1 MNKGASNVLGNAIDN
16 KTPSNPYST
25 KTVYIANKTG
35 AVQSNLR
42 LGHIGISRNNPDYIA
57 VTVMNTILGGYF
69 GSRIN
74 YNLREKHGYTYG
86 ARSGFNPRI
95 HPGDFSVDA
104 DVRNEVTDSAVAL
117 VIEELKRIVS
127 EEVTDD
133 ELQTVKNYLT
143 GVFPLQLET
152 ANSVATRVINL
163 KMYGL
168 PKNYYNNYISNINKL
183 TKKDLI
189 NAAKKYIHP
198 ENMFIV
204 ISGDAAAIKEGMKRF
219 GPVEVYDADGKKTE

>member
-1 MNKGASNVLGNAIDN
+1 MINFPHYAEISWITGELNNKIL
-16 KTPSNPYST
+16 SNPYNS
-25 KTVYIANKTG
+25 KTVYIVNKTG

-42 LGHIGISRNNPDYIA
+42 IGHIGIERNNPDYIA

-86 ARSGFNPRI
+86 ARSGFSPRLL
-95 HPGDFSVDA
+95 PGDFSVDA

-117 VIEELKRIVS
+117 VIEDLKRIIS
-127 EEVTDD
+127 EEVTDE

-163 KMYGL
+163 KCMVFQ
-168 PKNYYNNYISNINKL
+168 KDITTNIS
-183 TKKDLI
+183 
-189 NAAKKYIHP
+189 AQ
-198 ENMFIV
+198 
-204 ISGDAAAIKEGMKRF
+204 
-219 GPVEVYDADGKKTE
+219 